1 MMNRLSSIL
10 FAILLLE
17 TAFLGSNSVAQE
29 TPAAN
34 ESQFLT
40 KVRQLTFDGLRAGE
54 GYFSA
59 DGKTM
64 VFQSER
70 DPANPFYQ
78 IYLMDRETGDVERI
92 SPGFG
97 KTTCAWVHP
106 DNQRVLF
113 ASTQFDPMALDK
125 QKAEIDF
132 RASGQTRRYSWD
144 YDQTYDLVEF
154 DRKSKTYKQLTHALG
169 YDAEGSYSP
178 DGTLIAFA
186 SNRRAYSGELSES
199 EKKLFET
206 DPASAMDIYVMK
218 SDGSDLKRITDVV
231 GYDGGPFF
239 SPDGKKLCWRR
250 FSEDGARAEI
260 YTANVDG
267 TEAKALTNLKAM
279 SWAPFFHPSGDYVIF
294 ATNVHGFANFELYAV
309 DSMGSK
315 EPVRITTTDGFDG
328 LPVFTPD
335 GQSLTWTST
344 RTADKKSQIFIAQW
358 DDAAVRK
365 GLGLSPA
372 APATASSDAEARSIA
387 MANQSTSSKDFSAAD
402 VGRHVDY
409 LCRPELG
416 GRLTGTDGEKLATA
430 YVAAY
435 MESLGLVPE
444 VSDGGQTAIATSDLS
459 DKTLVPKI
467 QPEAS
472 VDGSGDKSFFQP
484 FPFTAGIDLGTDNI
498 LKINGVASKLDEQ
511 WRPISFSRVG
521 AIPETDVVFAGYGLV
536 APKDGEHSEYDSYVH
551 LDVEGKWVLVL
562 RQLPANVSPE
572 RRQHLARY
580 GSLRRKAMVAR
591 ERGAVG
597 LIVVSG
603 PASQVRQQLVPLQSD
618 GALSGSSLGA
628 ISIDD
633 ATAIEWLKTAEE
645 DLLAIQNELDK
656 GELMMGIPLP
666 KVRVEATI
674 DIDQIKK
681 EGRNV
686 LGRLMAGAEPSKSV
700 LIVGAHID
708 HLGTGGGGNSL
719 ARDEERGQAH
729 RGADDNASGV
739 AAMLEIAQYM
749 TLQKKAGT
757 LDLKHDVIFAAWSGE
772 ELGLIGSSYYADHF
786 VTNASTKEQP
796 PSKDQAKA
804 SATPAGPTSTATLYP
819 DIIACLNLDMVGRLR
834 EKLALQGTGS
844 STVWAQEIE
853 RRNAVVGLDV
863 SLQSDSYLPTDAST
877 FFLKGVPILSAFTG
891 QHSEYHTPRD
901 TPELLN
907 YEGAASTA
915 KLMGL
920 IAKSLATTEG
930 APPFVSQEAPENQ
943 GTRAAMTAYLGTIP
957 DYIQGDIK
965 GVLLSGVAEKGPA
978 AAAGVRAKDIIIE
991 LSGRKI
997 ENIYDYTY
1005 AIEGLKVGSETEIVV
1020 KRADEEIRMKITPL
1034 SRN

>member
-1 MMNRLSSIL
+1 MMSQSPRVV
-10 FAILLLE
+10 FAILLLQ
-17 TAFLGSNSVAQE
+17 AVLFQSSSVAQD
-29 TPAAN
+29 TPVAN
-34 ESQFLT
+34 ESQFLS
-40 KVRQLTFDGLRAGE
+40 KIRQLTFDGLRAGE

-70 DPANPFYQ
+70 DPSNPFYQ

-154 DRKSKTYKQLTHALG
+154 DRKSKSYKQLTNELG

-186 SNRRAYSGELSES
+186 SNRRAYSGELSEA

-218 SDGSDLKRITDVV
+218 SDGSELKRITDVV

-260 YTANVDG
+260 FTANVDG
-267 TEAKALTNLKAM
+267 TDAKALTHLGAM

-294 ATNVHGFANFELYAV
+294 ATNVHGFGNFELYAV
-309 DSMGSK
+309 DSLGSK

-335 GQSLTWTST
+335 GKSLTWTST

-365 GLGLSPA
+365 GLGLSLA

-444 VSDGGQTAIATSDLS
+444 
-459 DKTLVPKI
+459 
-467 QPEAS
+467 AS
-472 VDGSGDKSFFQP
+472 NGSAEKSFFQP
-484 FPFTAGIDLGTDNI
+484 FPFTAGIDLGTDNV
-498 LKINGVASKLDEQ
+498 LKINGVAAKLDEQ

-551 LDVEGKWVLVL
+551 LDVEGKWVLVF

-603 PASQVRQQLVPLQSD
+603 PASQVRQQLVPLQTD

-633 ATAIEWLKTAEE
+633 ATAIEWLKTVDE

-666 KVRVEATI
+666 KVRIETTI

-708 HLGTGGGGNSL
+708 HLGSGGGGNSL

-786 VTNASTKEQP
+786 VTNSSKLDP
-796 PSKDQAKA
+796 PLPNDQAK
-804 SATPAGPTSTATLYP
+804 SAVPPSTTPAKTPMATLYP

-907 YEGAASTA
+907 YDGAALTA

-978 AAAGVRAKDIIIE
+978 ATAGVRAKDIIIE

-1020 KRADEEIRMKITPL
+1020 KRADEELRMKITPL